1 MNNMRDIIDEVKSR
15 CDIVNVISQYISLKQ
30 SGSNFSGLCPFHSE
44 KTGSFH
50 VNQGKQIYK
59 CFGCGEGGDVI
70 NFVMKIENVDFI
82 EAVKL
87 LAEKNGIEFK
97 TNLSEED
104 KAKMEKIKI
113 IQDIH
118 LKSARFYFAN
128 LTKSKNPGYDY
139 LKRRGLSDKII
150 KKFGLGYS
158 LYSWN
163 SLKEYLLSL
172 GYEKK
177 DLVLSGLVMHKE
189 NDNKYYDRFR
199 NRVMFPIF
207 DYRGNVIGFGGRVL
221 DDSLPKYLNS
231 PDTLL
236 FNKRFNLYGLNYA
249 KKSIVNDS
257 LILVEG
263 YMDLISLYEHGIENI
278 VATLGTA
285 LTNDQGRLIKRYA
298 STAIIS
304 YDSDDAGIKATLR
317 AIEIL
322 KNQNIN
328 IKILNLKDCKDPD
341 DFIKKYKKEGFLK
354 AIDEAISHIQFQI
367 NILKKKFDFNKD
379 EHLIKFAK
387 EAALIIK
394 SLSSPV
400 EKDYYIKY
408 VSKEYNISFDA
419 MKEEVYGK
427 NYNNKI
433 KNYKK
438 FSKFEQKPIEKIK
451 NIENGEK
458 FVEETFIKLLLNNK
472 ELRQISLLKISEDD
486 FLINDS
492 KEIFNLI
499 IKNKELD
506 KITIDK
512 IKDLNISQEYLNDL
526 DNISMNNINTY
537 NSKNVD
543 EIIKSVKRN
552 KLHKEVN
559 ELLQQQKQLELS
571 LKNNTIDKDSVKEVE
586 LEIMNITLKIL
597 DRQKSLKSL

>member
-1 MNNMRDIIDEVKSR
+1 MNNMRDLIDEVKNR
-15 CDIVNVISQYISLKQ
+15 CDIVNVISQYINLKN
-30 SGSNFSGLCPFHSE
+30 SGSNYSGLCPFHNE

-50 VNQGKQIYK
+50 VNQKKQIYK

-70 NFVMKIENVDFI
+70 NFVMKIENLDFI

-97 TNLSEED
+97 TNLSEAD
-104 KAKMEKIKI
+104 KAKMESIKLM
-113 IQDIH
+113 QDIH
-118 LKSARFYFAN
+118 LKAARFYFAN
-128 LTKSKNPGYDY
+128 LINSKNAGYDY
-139 LKRRGLSDKII
+139 LRGRGLSDKII

-158 LYSWN
+158 LNSWN
-163 SLKEYLLSL
+163 SLMDYLLSI

-177 DLVLSGLVMHKE
+177 DLVKSGLVTHKE

-221 DDSLPKYLNS
+221 DNSLPKYLNS
-231 PDTLL
+231 PDSLL

-249 KKSIVNDS
+249 KKSIANDT

-263 YMDLISLYEHGIENI
+263 YMDLISLYEHGIENV

-285 LTNDQGRLIKRYA
+285 LTNEQGKLIKRYA
-298 STAIIS
+298 STAVIS
-304 YDSDDAGIKATLR
+304 YDSDDAGVKATLR

-322 KNQNIN
+322 RGQNIN
-328 IKILNLKDCKDPD
+328 VKVLNLKDCKDPD
-341 DFIKKYKKEGFLK
+341 DFIKKYKKEGFSK
-354 AIDEAISHIQFQI
+354 AIENSVSHIVFQI
-367 NILKKKFDFNKD
+367 NILKRRFDFNKD

-408 VSKEYNISFDA
+408 VSKEYNISLEA
-419 MKEEVYGK
+419 MKEEVFGK
-427 NYNNKI
+427 KFNNSK

-438 FSKFEQKPIEKIK
+438 FEKTEQKPIEKIK

-458 FVEETFIKLLLNNK
+458 FVEETFIKLLMENK
-472 ELRQISLLKISEDD
+472 ELRLIALLKISEND

-512 IKDLNISQEYLNDL
+512 IKSLNISEEYLKDL
-526 DNISMNNINTY
+526 DNISLNSINTY

-543 EIIKSVKRN
+543 EIIKNVKRN
-552 KLHKEVN
+552 KLHKEIE
-559 ELLQQQKQLELS
+559 ELLHKQKSLELS
-571 LKNNTIDKDSVKEVE
+571 LNDNSIDKDSVKEVE
-586 LEIMNITLKIL
+586 LEIMKITLKIV
-597 DRQKSLKSL
+597 DIQKSLKSL